1 MLTWFLV
8 SGETQTRARLL
19 PKDAIYLARVAAS
32 QKESGVAAGLA
43 MAAVA
48 EVGGRAPAA
57 WAELAAQQEARQS
70 TAPGP
75 AQHRL
80 GQIPPRTSDPTR
92 LTTQAD
98 QGSYRTSNKNI
109 AEGTR
114 GPFYT
119 IGRSSLP
126 AADTL
131 RRKQT
136 KPKRES

>member
-1 MLTWFLV
+1 M
-8 SGETQTRARLL
+8 SGDTQTSARLL

-57 WAELAAQQEARQS
+57 WAELAAQQEARLG

-75 AQHRL
+75 AHHRL
-80 GQIPPRTSDPTR
+80 GQIPPRTRDPSR

-98 QGSYRTSNKNI
+98 QGPTEHQI
-109 AEGTR
+109 PEVGQ
-114 GPFYT
+114 G
-119 IGRSSLP
+119 G
-126 AADTL
+126 
-131 RRKQT
+131 
-136 KPKRES
+136 